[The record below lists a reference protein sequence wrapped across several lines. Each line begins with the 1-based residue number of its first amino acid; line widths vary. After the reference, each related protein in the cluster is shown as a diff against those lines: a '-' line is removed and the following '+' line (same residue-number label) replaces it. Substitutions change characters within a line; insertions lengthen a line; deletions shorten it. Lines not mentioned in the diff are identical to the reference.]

1 MFPGVYD
8 PYGIGA
14 SPFFTFAIQ
23 NFPFI
28 EKDFDALTDYQL
40 MCKIFKYLD
49 EEIKKVDAKYDGFGD
64 KIEKLEN
71 DFVLFTQQVEQEIND
86 FRTEILSSVDNKNE
100 VLYNRVVDL
109 MSQYQTVFKT
119 YVDTQIQAV
128 NHRIDEVEV
137 GAINIYNP
145 ITGTVDP
152 ISVVINDLYNQLRY
166 NAITCTEYDGLE
178 LTATTYDGYM
188 ITANNFDLDGK
199 SILMG
204 N

>member
-1 MFPGVYD
+1 MFPNSFGC
-8 PYGIGA
+8 
-14 SPFFTFAIQ
+14 SPFYTFAIQ

-40 MCKIFKYLD
+40 MCKIFQYLD
-49 EEIKKVDAKYDGFGD
+49 NEIKKVDSKYSGLFA
-64 KIEKLEN
+64 IVEKLEN
-71 DFVLFTQQVEQEIND
+71 DFVSFTKEIRNTID
-86 FRTEILSSVDNKNE
+86 SFKVE
-100 VLYNRVVDL
+100 VLADVDSKLENQYSRVLDL
-109 MSQYQTVFKT
+109 LNQYQIVFKA
-119 YVDTQIQAV
+119 YVDSQITLV
-128 NHRIDEVEV
+128 NERIDDVEV

-152 ISVVINDLYNQLRY
+152 IADVIDDLYNQLRY

-188 ITANNFDLDGK
+188 ITANNFDLNGK
-199 SILMG
+199 SILIG

>member
-1 MFPGVYD
+1 MFPCNLG
-8 PYGIGA
+8 G
-14 SPFFTFAIQ
+14 SPFYTFAIQ

-49 EEIKKVDAKYDGFGD
+49 NEIKKVDNKYGGLFDSVQ
-64 KIEKLEN
+64 KLEN
-71 DFVLFTQQVEQEIND
+71 DFELFKITINQEIAQ
-86 FRTEILSSVDNKNE
+86 FKTE
-100 VLYNRVVDL
+100 VLNDVDIKLETQYNRLVTLLD
-109 MSQYQTVFKT
+109 QYKLVYKA
-119 YVDTQIQAV
+119 YVDSQIQVV
-128 NHRIDEVEV
+128 NERIDEIEV

-145 ITGTVDP
+145 VTGLIQP
-152 ISVVINDLYNQLRY
+152 ISEVIDDLYNQLRY
-166 NAITCTEYDGLE
+166 NAITCTEYDSLE

-199 SILMG
+199 SILIG